1 MLALGAVIRATGTIP
16 LRLIKTAMAKMLSH
30 NDNAEPMAA
39 NQQAM
44 DAEYNA
50 V

>member
-1 MLALGAVIRATGTIP
+1 MLALGAVIRATGTIT

-30 NDNAEPMAA
+30 NDNAQLVAA
-39 NQQAM
+39 NQQPM
-44 DAEYNA
+44 DAGHNA